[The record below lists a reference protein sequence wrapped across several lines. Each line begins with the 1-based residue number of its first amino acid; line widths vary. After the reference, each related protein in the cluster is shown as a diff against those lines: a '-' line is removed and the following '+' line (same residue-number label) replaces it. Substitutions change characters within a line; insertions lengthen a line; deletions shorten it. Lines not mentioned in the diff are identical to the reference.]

1 MKALPSCVKRCMILA
16 LALGSMLSAVPPAA
30 LAAGGD
36 GAVDAVAPMEFT
48 APAVTAP
55 VIGFKSET
63 LGEVRY
69 LFLDLDPANG
79 MTLNSLKECMVYG
92 DLNPYAL
99 ELSIPDNDGSGL
111 IRTGDKLTASAYDA
125 EGVCV
130 AQVTEVII
138 VMGDA
143 NCNGKVNSSDAA
155 VLKNMNFGAQY
166 SAEAMLAADVN
177 FSGTLAEPKANS
189 SDAAY
194 IMNKCFAWSAGK
206 YESNLQ

>member
-1 MKALPSCVKRCMILA
+1 MKALPSCVKRCMILG
-16 LALGSMLSAVPPAA
+16 LMLGSMLSAVPPAA

-36 GAVDAVAPMEFT
+36 GAVDAVAPVELAAPT
-48 APAVTAP
+48 IAAPAV
-55 VIGFKSET
+55 GFKSET
-63 LGEVRY
+63 IGEVRY
-69 LFLDLDPANG
+69 LFLDLDPVNG
-79 MTLNSLKECMVYG
+79 MTLNSLKKCMVYG
-92 DLNPYAL
+92 ELEPYPL

-111 IRTGDKLTASAYDA
+111 IRTGDKLTVSAYGA
-125 EGVCV
+125 KGVCV
-130 AQVTEVII
+130 ARVTEVII

-155 VLKNMNFGAQY
+155 VLKDMNFGAQY
-166 SAEAMLAADVN
+166 SVEAALAADVN
-177 FSGTLAEPKANS
+177 FSGTLAAPKANS